1 MIMSVDDIITKIP
14 NQYRKAKESGDL
26 YFFPSTV
33 VRHREPDTDIEFQI
47 SVCPALKNK
56 PKPLPSQAPEEKLS
70 DPFDPPYNENLYIG
84 ELKDD
89 RYGEEYVVLL
99 NKFSVVPNHFL
110 LVSKEYDSQSSPL
123 LPSDLVLIYKLL
135 ISAREVGR
143 KSFAFYNC
151 GNFSGASQP
160 HKHIQFIPIGVT
172 EAGPPIERLAR
183 SINLETPTRPF
194 TISRLP
200 YANHIIRL
208 PPDLQYQEGNN
219 IERVL
224 TDAFLSLL
232 DLVVSTI
239 RHAPDYPAGKPS
251 YNVIITLE
259 HMHLIPRR
267 CENFVIPESEDVI
280 SINALGFAGMLLVKT
295 DEELEKVKSHGIGLI
310 LHEVGLE
317 SVHEI
322 QLAGTTDEAVNLVTS
337 HI

>member
-1 MIMSVDDIITKIP
+1 MEEKV
-14 NQYRKAKESGDL
+14 
-26 YFFPSTV
+26 
-33 VRHREPDTDIEFQI
+33 
-47 SVCPALKNK
+47 
-56 PKPLPSQAPEEKLS
+56 LPSITARTLS
-70 DPFDPPYNENLYIG
+70 LY
-84 ELKDD
+84 LWHQ
-89 RYGEEYVVLL
+89 LH
-99 NKFSVVPNHFL
+99 S
-110 LVSKEYDSQSSPL
+110 
-123 LPSDLVLIYKLL
+123 
-135 ISAREVGR
+135 ISG
-143 KSFAFYNC
+143 

-183 SINLETPTRPF
+183 SINLETPSQYEHLESLSLVRCLISNLARPF

-322 QLAGTTDEAVNLVTS
+322 QVAGTTDEGVNLVTS

>member
-1 MIMSVDDIITKIP
+1 M
-14 NQYRKAKESGDL
+14 
-26 YFFPSTV
+26 
-33 VRHREPDTDIEFQI
+33 
-47 SVCPALKNK
+47 
-56 PKPLPSQAPEEKLS
+56 
-70 DPFDPPYNENLYIG
+70 
-84 ELKDD
+84 
-89 RYGEEYVVLL
+89 
-99 NKFSVVPNHFL
+99 
-110 LVSKEYDSQSSPL
+110 
-123 LPSDLVLIYKLL
+123 
-135 ISAREVGR
+135 
-143 KSFAFYNC
+143 
-151 GNFSGASQP
+151 
-160 HKHIQFIPIGVT
+160 T

-224 TDAFLSLL
+224 IDAFLSLL

-295 DEELEKVKSHGIGLI
+295 DEELEKVKGHGIGLI